1 MANNLNRASSQKIKA
16 DLDNLNRYNR
26 TPGAGITRVLFTD
39 EEIAGR
45 GYIKRRMQEIGLV
58 IREDA
63 MGNIFGSLEG
73 SEPALPEV
81 WTGSHIDTVL
91 HGGEFD
97 GTIGV
102 IGGMEALRLIKESG
116 LPHRRTLSVV
126 VFTSE
131 EPTRFG
137 MGCLGSRALAGVL
150 TREGLSQ
157 LIDKDG
163 KNLESLLL
171 ELGYDLHRFESVK
184 RTQGDV
190 HGFVELHI
198 EQGAVLESLKIGIG
212 VVTTISAP
220 TDLTIKV
227 KGRQGHAGATPM
239 RMRSD
244 ALAAAAEIILKLE
257 ALATAEENPSTVATV
272 GKLSVYPGS
281 SNVIP
286 GAAEFTIDIRSSDFE
301 AKTKL
306 LEQLGLYFDQLSSAR
321 GVEIAVEMICH
332 DQPMKADVR
341 IVKAIV
347 AACNDLGVRYH
358 SMVSGAYHD
367 AMMIA
372 QFAPIGMIFVPS
384 RGGISHDPQ
393 EWSDY
398 SDIATGTDILA
409 ETLLQMSKE

>member
-1 MANNLNRASSQKIKA
+1 MANRLNRASYEKIKT
-16 DLDNLNRYNR
+16 DLDNLSCYNS
-26 TPGAGITRVLFTD
+26 TPGVGITRVLFTE

-45 GYIKRRMQEIGLV
+45 SYIKRRMLEIGLAV
-58 IREDA
+58 REDV

-102 IGGMEALRLIKESG
+102 IGGLEALRLIKESG
-116 LPHRRTLSVV
+116 IPHRRTLSVV

-137 MGCLGSRALAGVL
+137 MGCLGSRALAGAL
-150 TREGLSQ
+150 TRENLST
-157 LIDKDG
+157 LIDREG
-163 KNLESLLL
+163 ESLESLLL
-171 ELGYDLHRFESVK
+171 RLGYDLSQYESVK
-184 RTQGDV
+184 RAKSDV

-220 TDLTIKV
+220 TDLNIKV

-239 RMRSD
+239 SMRND

-257 ALATAEENPSTVATV
+257 AIATADENPSTVATV
-272 GKLSVYPGS
+272 GKLSVYPGA

-301 AKTKL
+301 SKARL
-306 LEQLGLYFDQLSSAR
+306 LEQLRLFFAQLAADR

-332 DQPMKADVR
+332 DQPMKADAR
-341 IVKAIV
+341 IVKAIA
-347 AACNDLGVRYH
+347 AACDDLGVRYH

-367 AMMIA
+367 AMMVA
-372 QFAPIGMIFVPS
+372 RFAPIGMIFVPS

-409 ETLLQMSKE
+409 KALLKLSND